1 MPKEKVKKRLGDIRF
16 KTGGEVVR
24 RSVSTRKLSVRKL
37 ENFES
42 VREQFEQLKMSTS
55 NVDKSSS
62 SAATEAAK
70 GVPTGPVELGEAIA
84 KVLLDREKPLRIL
97 KTFSNVTTVS
107 RQILAG
113 VQNKVNVYTQ
123 INDSEVQLDYLYS
136 EWLDCCGK
144 SPEELEKQSDPL
156 RPSLLAAKFDET

>member
-16 KTGGEVVR
+16 KTGGEAVR
-24 RSVSTRKLSVRKL
+24 RSASTRKLSVRKL

-55 NVDKSSS
+55 NVDKTGS
-62 SAATEAAK
+62 SAAEAAK
-70 GVPTGPVELGEAIA
+70 GGPTGPVELGEAIT

-107 RQILAG
+107 RQMLAG

-123 INDSEVQLDYLYS
+123 IKDSEVQLEYLYS
-136 EWLDCCGK
+136 GCLKLLWQK
-144 SPEELEKQSDPL
+144 S
-156 RPSLLAAKFDET
+156 RGIRGAV